1 MLTANKNPK
10 IEQDDSIC
18 DLIAD
23 YSLSGFSVSEGLIP
37 DATLG
42 SFFQIMREL
51 GLPAE
56 CFNRIVG
63 TITETAIRT
72 RCHFKPGSPEAPVHI
87 GLFCQ
92 RKTIKAILHSGNRK
106 EGGWGYYVIE
116 RGRDMPGSSHEEYDC
131 RLELYL
137 YKECEK

>member
-1 MLTANKNPK
+1 MQTANNNPK
-10 IEQDDSIC
+10 IEQDDSIW
-18 DLIAD
+18 DSIAE
-23 YSLSGFSVSEGLIP
+23 YPLSGFSVSPGLIP
-37 DATLG
+37 DATLE

-63 TITETAIRT
+63 TLKETAIRT
-72 RCHFKPGSPEAPVHI
+72 RCHFEPGNPDAPVHI

-92 RKTIKAILHSGNRK
+92 RKTIKAILQSRNRK

-116 RGRDMPGSSHEEYDC
+116 RGGDLPVSSQEEYDC

-137 YKECEK
+137 YKEC